1 MGLDCYIRKLSKAEV
16 VGTYSSMAE
25 KLSPRWGDKV
35 RPERLLQVPVAQ
47 PLSLVKGYWAHR
59 NDIGYWRK
67 WHSLNRWMGE
77 LAHEKVP
84 SITHDQWTETALS
97 AAPILLNEEDV
108 ERLRLEV
115 LFGTLWKEYMEYWG
129 DHDSEFDQKLFG
141 ELLETLDRAKRIIR
155 RNASLVFYVGS
166 L

>member
-1 MGLDCYIRKLSKAEV
+1 
-16 VGTYSSMAE
+16 MAE

-35 RPERLLQVPVAQ
+35 RPEELLRVPVAQ

-115 LFGTLWKEYMEYWG
+115 LFGGLWKEYMEYWG
-129 DHDSEFDQKLFG
+129 DWDRDHDSEFDQKLFG